1 MQTEVLQSR
10 RLADKI
16 ALVFGGSRGIGAA
29 IVKRLA
35 AEGASVAFTFISSP
49 EKATQTARSAEAES
63 GSSVVAIEADSA
75 CPEAIKAAVE
85 QTVARFGRVDILVV
99 NSGILIRNTVDSYK
113 LEDFDRMLAINVRG
127 AFLAIQAT
135 LLPHCGWTN
144 CHHRLQHRCSDGI
157 SRSGRLLYDQ
167 GRDRLTRARHRRRS
181 RSSRHY
187 GQQRSART
195 DGHRHERGAREARAA
210 DPARAHRPAP
220 RNCRIGSLLGEPG
233 SGLHHR
239 LERNDRRRVCRIIC
253 DGTEY
258 H

>member
-1 MQTEVLQSR
+1 MQTEVLQAR

-99 NSGILIRNTVDSYK
+99 NSGILIRNTVESYK

-135 LLPHCGWTN
+135 LPYLAAGGRIVTIGSNTAIRTAFPGAGVYSMTKGAIASLV
-144 CHHRLQHRCSDGI
+144 RGI
-157 SRSGRLLYDQ
+157 AVDL
-167 GRDRLTRARHRRRS
+167 
-181 RSSRHY
+181 
-187 GQQRSART
+187 
-195 DGHRHERGAREARAA
+195 
-210 DPARAHRPAP
+210 AP
-220 RNCRIGSLLGEPG
+220 RAITVNNVQPGPTATDMNAEPEKVVPLIPLGRIGEPQEIAGLVAYLASPEAGFITG
-233 SGLHHR
+233 SS
-239 LERNDRRRVCRIIC
+239 VTI
-253 DGTEY
+253 DGGY
-258 H
+258 VA

>member
-1 MQTEVLQSR
+1 MMQTEVLQSR

-113 LEDFDRMLAINVRG
+113 LEDFDRMLAVNVRG

-135 LLPHCGWTN
+135 LPYLTA
-144 CHHRLQHRCSDGI
+144 DGRI
-157 SRSGRLLYDQ
+157 VTIGSN
-167 GRDRLTRARHRRRS
+167 TAV
-181 RSSRHY
+181 
-187 GQQRSART
+187 RT
-195 DGHRHERGAREARAA
+195 AFPGAGVYSMTKGAIASLVRGIAV
-210 DPARAHRPAP
+210 DLAP
-220 RNCRIGSLLGEPG
+220 RAITVNNVQPGPTATDMNAEPEKILPLIPLGRIGQPQEIAGLVAYLASPEAGFITG
-233 SGLHHR
+233 SS
-239 LERNDRRRVCRIIC
+239 VTI
-253 DGTEY
+253 DGGY
-258 H
+258 VA

>member
-1 MQTEVLQSR
+1 MMQTEVLQSR
-10 RLADKI
+10 RLAAKI

-75 CPEAIKAAVE
+75 SPEAIKAAVE
-85 QTVARFGRVDILVV
+85 QTVARFGRVDIVVV

-135 LLPHCGWTN
+135 LPYLTAGGRIVTIGSNTAVRTAFPGAGVYSMTKGAIASLV
-144 CHHRLQHRCSDGI
+144 RGI
-157 SRSGRLLYDQ
+157 AVDL
-167 GRDRLTRARHRRRS
+167 
-181 RSSRHY
+181 
-187 GQQRSART
+187 
-195 DGHRHERGAREARAA
+195 
-210 DPARAHRPAP
+210 AP
-220 RNCRIGSLLGEPG
+220 RAITVNNVQPGPTATDMNAEPEKLVPLIPLGRIGQPQEIAGLVAYLASPEAGFITG
-233 SGLHHR
+233 SS
-239 LERNDRRRVCRIIC
+239 VTI
-253 DGTEY
+253 DGGY
-258 H
+258 VA